1 MQHFHMDAGSSG
13 IAQIAGIARFPIA
26 ARTRWALTL
35 RHASPASSVVNAE
48 VAGMPVGPAG
58 AQNYSERNPLLDY
71 LPSAKSMQ
79 S

>member
-1 MQHFHMDAGSSG
+1 MQRFHMNAGSSR
-13 IAQIAGIARFPIA
+13 IAQIARFPIA

-35 RHASPASSVVNAE
+35 RHKSPASSIVNAE
-48 VAGMPVGPAG
+48 VAGMPVSPAG
-58 AQNYSERNPLLDY
+58 AQNYSEGNPLPDY